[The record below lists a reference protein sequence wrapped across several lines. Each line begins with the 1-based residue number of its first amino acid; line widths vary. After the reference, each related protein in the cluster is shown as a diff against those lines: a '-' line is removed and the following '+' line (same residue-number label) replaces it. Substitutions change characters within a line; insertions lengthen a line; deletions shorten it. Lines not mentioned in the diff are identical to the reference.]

1 MGRANNPEVSVMMQ
15 SVTEPVIGEWYEDIQ
30 KRRFEVVAVDEDTVE
45 IQYYDGDV
53 EEVDMESWYLMNN
66 VPAAEP
72 NDASGPYDDLDME
85 EFGPAEEGH
94 TSDWQQML
102 DEY

>member
-1 MGRANNPEVSVMMQ
+1 MMQ
-15 SVTEPVIGEWYEDIQ
+15 PVTEPVIGEWYEDIQ

-66 VPAAEP
+66 VPAAAP
-72 NDASGPYDDLDME
+72 SDASGPYDDLDME
-85 EFGPAEEGH
+85 EFGPAEEDH
-94 TSDWQQML
+94 SSDWQQML